1 MSSAATRTFE
11 TKMPTAARRARV
23 TAAFATFNLCMHCS
37 DAFLQRC
44 GACGT
49 ACAINRG
56 ASYNKLGDCVVR
68 LREKKNPGSSG
79 GTKTR
84 GGGTAEGGRRKVEAF
99 SARSAR
105 SSGKFCEALHK

>member
-49 ACAINRG
+49 ACPINRG

-68 LREKKNPGSSG
+68 LREKKNPGPSG
-79 GTKTR
+79 GYEDPGRGDSR
-84 GGGTAEGGRRKVEAF
+84 GGPEEN
-99 SARSAR
+99 RS
-105 SSGKFCEALHK
+105 L

>member
-1 MSSAATRTFE
+1 MSSAAARAFE

-23 TAAFATFNLCMHCS
+23 TAALATFNLCMHCS
-37 DAFLQRC
+37 DAFLQRR

-49 ACAINRG
+49 ACPINRG

-79 GTKTR
+79 GYEDPGR
-84 GGGTAEGGRRKVEAF
+84 GESRRGSEEKSSPEAPIC
-99 SARSAR
+99 A
-105 SSGKFCEALHK
+105 C

>member
-1 MSSAATRTFE
+1 MSSAAPRTFE

-23 TAAFATFNLCMHCS
+23 TAAFGTFNLCMHCS

-49 ACAINRG
+49 ACPINRG

-79 GTKTR
+79 GYEDPGR
-84 GGGTAEGGRRKVEAF
+84 GDRTGGPEERR
-99 SARSAR
+99 S
-105 SSGKFCEALHK
+105 L